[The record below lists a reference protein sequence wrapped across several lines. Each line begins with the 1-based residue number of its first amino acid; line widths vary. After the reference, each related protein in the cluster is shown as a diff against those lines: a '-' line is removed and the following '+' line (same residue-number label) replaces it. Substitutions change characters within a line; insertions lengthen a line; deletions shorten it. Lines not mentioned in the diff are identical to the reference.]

1 VIWLLFA
8 AALAVAA
15 FLRFDRLGVPCY
27 WLDEILGDQLTARAA
42 SAPIWQWITGLE
54 REHGPLY
61 YATQLAARI
70 AGRNEWTGR
79 LVPALCGLAAV
90 AIAGL
95 IARKAGERAGGV
107 FAVAM
112 MTAVSPLHV
121 YFSREARPYGLLL
134 LLASLAVMLLMEC
147 RRQNAEGRKMPAE
160 SHGNRLSREPF
171 LHSAFC
177 LLHSGTLPFAI
188 VMLTLLYTTAVA
200 GPLVAAI
207 AAAAAIAALMSP
219 DPRERRTYWK
229 FSIIAV
235 AALALFPLL
244 YRGTPGAGDVP
255 VRTSA
260 VEIVR
265 AFSVSA
271 IGNAGRPATLIAM
284 FLLASI
290 GVFAAAR
297 RDRRTAA
304 ILVAMTI
311 LPVALAVAT
320 LHAVGHWFAVR
331 YVIAGLPAFLVL
343 AGIGIAALSSL
354 AGRAELAFTIV
365 IAGALAFDLVPAA
378 RREPMLKL
386 DWRAIASTLEHHAR
400 PGDVIIAGEP
410 WSTAS
415 LGYYL
420 RDLPPGVKFSGL
432 WELPSAVKAAKQANA
447 AWLVSAGLWGYGSV
461 REWMCGYPLLLS
473 SPLENFR
480 LHFAPSAPEFV
491 LRRAA
496 PEDIRAMAY
505 ATGDAPLLLNFGGAD
520 DLLLSG
526 AWGTREGLGSD
537 AFRWV
542 TARESSVTF
551 PYRGARARTIQ
562 VSGTPLTNS
571 SLPPQTMRVSLNGGV
586 AGDVTMNP
594 YSAGYTL
601 LAPAPLW
608 REGLNVLTL
617 TFGRATAPATL
628 DRSSN
633 DQRTLAA
640 AITRIVIDDPIRARP
655 PMHSVRLASA
665 SLLDVRCVSRGERS
679 RFDRRDYDRA
689 GVEALLA
696 RLGFDP
702 VESWPRVVA
711 GDYTIEEI
719 ANTAAIDNACVDPA
733 SFLDRAFAALLA
745 RSPNSVERR
754 DLLARMRTGAS
765 RSQIVGRILR
775 ADGFRQSVLRA
786 TPATAPGRS

>member
-1 VIWLLFA
+1 VTLLLFA

-27 WLDEILGDQLTARAA
+27 WLDEILGDQLTTHAA
-42 SAPIWQWITGLE
+42 SAPVWQWITGLE

-95 IARKAGERAGGV
+95 IARKAGEGASGV

-134 LLASLAVMLLMEC
+134 LLASVAVKLVIDAGREGEC
-147 RRQNAEGRKMPAE
+147 RRQNAEGRN
-160 SHGNRLSREPF
+160 GSREGLSPRTF

-177 LLHSGTLPFAI
+177 LLHSVPPTLLFAI
-188 VMLTLLYTTAVA
+188 VMLALLYTTAVA

-207 AAAAAIAALMSP
+207 AAAAAIAAVMSQ
-219 DPRERRTYWK
+219 DPRDRRTYWR
-229 FSIIAV
+229 FAIV
-235 AALALFPLL
+235 AAGVLALFPLL
-244 YRGTPGAGDVP
+244 YRGKPGAGDIP
-255 VRTSA
+255 IRTSFI
-260 VEIVR
+260 EIVR

-304 ILVAMTI
+304 ILVAMAV
-311 LPVALAVAT
+311 LPVAFAVVT

-365 IAGALAFDLVPAA
+365 IAAALAFDLVPAA

-386 DWRAIASTLEHHAR
+386 DWRAIASALERHAR

-410 WSTAS
+410 WSTVS

-432 WELPSAVKAAKQANA
+432 WELPTAVKAVKQANA

-480 LHFAPSAPEFV
+480 MHFAPSASEFV
-491 LRRAA
+491 RHRAA
-496 PEDIRAMAY
+496 AEDIRAMAY
-505 ATGDAPLLLNFGGAD
+505 ATGDAPLLLNVGGTD

-526 AWGTREGLGSD
+526 SWGTREGSGGD

-542 TARESSVTF
+542 TGREASVTF
-551 PYRGARARTIQ
+551 PYRGTRARTIQ
-562 VSGTPLTNS
+562 VQAMPLTNP
-571 SLPPQTMRVSLNGGV
+571 SLAPQTMRVSLNGGV
-586 AGDVTMNP
+586 AGEVTMKP
-594 YSAGYTL
+594 YSSDYTIP
-601 LAPAPLW
+601 APALLW
-608 REGLNVLTL
+608 RDGLNVLTL

-628 DRSSN
+628 DRSLN

-640 AITRIVIDDPIRARP
+640 AVARIVIDDPSRARP
-655 PMHSVRLASA
+655 PMHSVRLAS
-665 SLLDVRCVSRGERS
+665 SPLLDVRCVSRGERS
-679 RFDRRDYDRA
+679 RFDRREYDRT

-702 VESWPRVVA
+702 VEAWPRVAA

-719 ANTAAIDNACVDPA
+719 ANTAALDNACADPQ

-745 RSPNSVERR
+745 RSPNLVEKR
-754 DLLARMRTGAS
+754 DLLARMRTGSS
-765 RSQIVGRILR
+765 RSQIVARILR
-775 ADGFRQSVLRA
+775 ADGFRQSVCAHCR
-786 TPATAPGRS
+786 